1 MDFFYSKEDDFRLE
15 QTIVKRGQLAMI
27 TGQTGGVKLIS
38 DEENPGIVHVGI
50 TDLPGTAE
58 RVE

>member
-1 MDFFYSKEDDFRLE
+1 
-15 QTIVKRGQLAMI
+15 MI

-50 TDLPGTAE
+50 TDLPGPAE